1 MKKWDYLFGVSL
13 PDSIKDKLEC
23 DLLRNN
29 PAYFECPGFEKDA
42 FTPDGYPVNAKPD
55 TIYPALLY
63 RTIGIPVSESL
74 TEIEPEFRRTASVA
88 ALKWLE
94 KVLHGST
101 SHWAFNGL
109 NFQYI
114 IDGDP
119 INFCFPTTSVMHTID
134 ASHAEYCAVIPLPD
148 TFLNDEDWECG
159 MIPQY
164 AEQQA
169 QLLLWCHQ
177 QYALIHHGT
186 LPADKAFLVRIKG
199 NISADCTVRT
209 VSYDPKKA
217 MRILNKIHKAVVANK
232 VNGTGLTDNLVTIP
246 KRDWKDEK
254 QRDLDAAYCIEDPA
268 YYELLGK
275 YMEARSTRK
284 RLEAEAE
291 EVKEQ
296 MQTLAIALASQ
307 TSVAG
312 KRGELTDGDTIYAVT
327 HTPKRFTQPKIS
339 ADLLRQLAP
348 EHADAIN
355 VSSTPR
361 GRITIEVL

>member
-1 MKKWDYLFGVSL
+1 MKKWDYLYGVFL
-13 PDSIKDKLEC
+13 PESIKDKLEGN
-23 DLLRNN
+23 LLRNN
-29 PAYFECPGFEKDA
+29 PVHFGLPGFEKDA
-42 FTPDGYPVNAKPD
+42 FTPDGYPVTTKPD

-94 KVLHGST
+94 KVLHRE
-101 SHWAFNGL
+101 SHQWDFDGL
-109 NFQYI
+109 NIQHT
-114 IDGDP
+114 IDGEV
-119 INFCFPTTSVMHTID
+119 INFCFPTTWVKHKID
-134 ASHAEYCAVIPLPD
+134 NTHAEFCAVLPFPD

-177 QYALIHHGT
+177 QYALMHPGT
-186 LPADKAFLVRIKG
+186 LPAGKAFLVRIKG

-217 MRILNKIHKAVVANK
+217 MRILNKIHKAVVASK
-232 VNGTGLTDNLVTIP
+232 ANGTGLTDNLVTIP

-254 QRDLDAAYCIEDPA
+254 QRDLDDAYCIEDPA

-296 MQTLAIALASQ
+296 MQTLAITLASQ